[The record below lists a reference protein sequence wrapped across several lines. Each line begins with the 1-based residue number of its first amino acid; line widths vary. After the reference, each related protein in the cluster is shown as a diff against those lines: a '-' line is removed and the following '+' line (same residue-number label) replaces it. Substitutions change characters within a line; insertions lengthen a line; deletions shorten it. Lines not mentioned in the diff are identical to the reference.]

1 MRAHARPHPRT
12 CTSETQKLLELLAA
26 TLRSLSD
33 EDMARIAEL
42 LEGASGHG
50 VTEYRL
56 IISDTE
62 KVRDPEWGKWAT
74 TNYWNLDLTRLLL
87 QLFGLT
93 LVTGVSYVITGERK
107 VAQATDPK
115 NDDAP

>member
-1 MRAHARPHPRT
+1 MNKARKVILGAGVVLAVAMLVYPPWIRT
-12 CTSETQKLLELLAA
+12 DAIEH
-26 TLRSLSD
+26 
-33 EDMARIAEL
+33 IASGN
-42 LEGASGHG
+42 EGASAHG

-115 NDDAP
+115 DDDAP

>member
-1 MRAHARPHPRT
+1 MNKAQKVILGAGVVLAVAMLVYPPWVRT
-12 CTSETQKLLELLAA
+12 DAIEH
-26 TLRSLSD
+26 
-33 EDMARIAEL
+33 IASGN
-42 LEGASGHG
+42 EGASAHG

-93 LVTGVSYVITGERK
+93 LVIGVSYVIAGGRK
-107 VAQATDPK
+107 ADQAEGAEPKDDPPP
-115 NDDAP
+115 N